1 MAATEAKKHIKEITA
16 EYLPFWE
23 PLFENMGIVKPWFYA
38 KLGYNGG
45 EFGTPK
51 VECVRFWPSE
61 LDSGE
66 DLYVEL
72 FNWDQNYYHGEKRT
86 LYRLIGNKN
95 WEKETSKYAKVESS
109 SLSTA
114 TYAVRISDLEIV
126 NTSSAKNI
134 KAETVSIATTGAG
147 ITSSKFS
154 SVSINSEAVGIV
166 NTEFDPAFDET
177 DANMSKMTMKDHYC
191 ITHNV
196 PMSDKHWL
204 NQLILNSRAWQQKQ
218 NQK

>member
-23 PLFENMGIVKPWFYA
+23 PLFENMGIAKPWFYA
-38 KLGYNGG
+38 KLGYNGV

-72 FNWDQNYYHGEKRT
+72 FNWDQNYYHGDKRT
-86 LYRLIGNKN
+86 LYRLVGNKN

-134 KAETVSIATTGAG
+134 KAEIVSVTTN
-147 ITSSKFS
+147 TYKFS
-154 SVSINSEAVGIV
+154 SVSIDSDAVNII

-196 PMSDKHWL
+196 PMSDKPWL
-204 NQLILNSRAWQQKQ
+204 NQLILNSRKWLE

>member
-23 PLFENMGIVKPWFYA
+23 SLFTTMGVSKPMFYA
-38 KLGYNGG
+38 KLGYNGA
-45 EFGTPK
+45 EFGIPK

-72 FNWDQNYYHGEKRT
+72 FNWDQNYYHGDNRT
-86 LYRLIGNKN
+86 LYRLVSNKN
-95 WEKETSKYAKVESS
+95 WEKETSKYVKVESS

-114 TYAVRISDLEIV
+114 TYAVKISDLEVV

-134 KAETVSIATTGAG
+134 KAETVSVTTS
-147 ITSSKFS
+147 TPKFS
-154 SVSINSEAVGIV
+154 LKSVSSEAVGLL

-196 PMSDKHWL
+196 PLTDKPWL
-204 NQLILNSRAWQQKQ
+204 NQLILNSRKWLE

>member
-1 MAATEAKKHIKEITA
+1 MATETAKKHIKEITA

-23 PLFENMGIVKPWFYA
+23 PLFTTMGVEKPMFYA
-38 KLGYNGG
+38 KLGYNGV
-45 EFGTPK
+45 EFGMPK

-72 FNWDQNYYHGEKRT
+72 YNWDQNYYYNTDRV
-86 LYRLIGNKN
+86 LLRLVANKN
-95 WEKETSKYAKVESS
+95 WEKETSKYAKIESS

-114 TYAVRISDLEIV
+114 TYAVRISDLEVV
-126 NTSSAKNI
+126 NK
-134 KAETVSIATTGAG
+134 
-147 ITSSKFS
+147 TSSKNLKAEVYTLKS
-154 SVSINSEAVGIV
+154 TEPEAFPGII
-166 NTEFDPAFDET
+166 EAKYDASFDES
-177 DANMSKMTMKDHYC
+177 DAHMSKMTMKDHYC

-196 PMSDKHWL
+196 PMSDKPWL
-204 NQLILNSRAWQQKQ
+204 NQLILNSRKWLE

>member
-23 PLFENMGIVKPWFYA
+23 PLFENMGIAKPWFYA
-38 KLGYNGG
+38 KLGYNGV

-72 FNWDQNYYHGEKRT
+72 FNWDQNYYHGDKRT
-86 LYRLIGNKN
+86 LYRLVGNKN

-134 KAETVSIATTGAG
+134 KAEIVSVTTS
-147 ITSSKFS
+147 TPKFS
-154 SVSINSEAVGIV
+154 SVSIDSDAVNII

-177 DANMSKMTMKDHYC
+177 DASMIKMTMKDHYC

-196 PMSDKHWL
+196 PMSDKPWL
-204 NQLILNSRAWQQKQ
+204 NQLILNSRKWLE